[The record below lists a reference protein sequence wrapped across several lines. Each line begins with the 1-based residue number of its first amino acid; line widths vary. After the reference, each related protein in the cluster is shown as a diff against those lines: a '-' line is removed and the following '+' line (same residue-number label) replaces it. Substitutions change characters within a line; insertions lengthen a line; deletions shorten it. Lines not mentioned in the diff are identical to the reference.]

1 MKKISTLDSNKSNK
15 ILNLNIN
22 KFNDSIDT
30 KSEQNDPSKKSL
42 LFSDKNNLKNNLIN
56 INSKQSNLLLN
67 PKEKIN
73 NARKLIYNKT
83 INPSSYK
90 KTLSFKIDESNTNNR
105 VLTKS
110 EKLSNDSSSIVPT
123 LDEEYSSS
131 GESELSSQE
140 TVFNKW
146 EKAYFLA
153 DLALLLNDYKEGI
166 KYADE
171 MISLCETVL
180 NKDQIRVFLGIN
192 FGYISKLRMAQRRLN
207 QLIITEKSG
216 KKMIQ
221 EIKEEKEKHVL
232 RRSEHVIK
240 LINDHILIYELED
253 EQKARFLKVKA
264 DFYRYMAEITTGH
277 QLFVNK
283 QQAYKYYNESIKIM
297 KEKDNLNATK
307 LNIYLNYS
315 IFLNEILNKRI
326 NSFFIAKEALFNA
339 LKALKN
345 LSENELVSEKMK
357 DTLLI
362 IETLNKNVNDWYKE
376 EVGDIFYESERQ
388 KKEEEE
394 RKKNEEKKR
403 LEEKAAIE
411 AKILEE
417 KQEEQEKKEEE
428 ILIMKNKTIKNKL
441 NEIDSEY
448 EENNEENEE
457 NKSGKRNKIF
467 SKSDREFKKKLSN
480 FYNKNKNLTTQIN
493 NVNFNDRI
501 TDYLK
506 KNKTLTDFND

>member
-1 MKKISTLDSNKSNK
+1 MKKISSLDSDKSNK
-15 ILNLNIN
+15 ILNLNVN

-42 LFSDKNNLKNNLIN
+42 LFSEKNNLKNNLIN
-56 INSKQSNLLLN
+56 INSKQSNLLIN

-90 KTLSFKIDESNTNNR
+90 KTLSFKFDEPNTNNR

-110 EKLSNDSSSIVPT
+110 EKLSNSSSIVPT

-140 TVFNKW
+140 TVYNKW

-192 FGYISKLRMAQRRLN
+192 FGYMSKLRMAKRLN

-394 RKKNEEKKR
+394 RKRNEEKKR

-411 AKILEE
+411 AKIIEE

-428 ILIMKNKTIKNKL
+428 ILIMKNKTLKNNL
-441 NEIDSEY
+441 NEYDPELD
-448 EENNEENEE
+448 ENINEENEE
-457 NKSGKRNKIF
+457 NNSERRNKIF
-467 SKSDREFKKKLSN
+467 SKSDRSFKKKISN

-493 NVNFNDRI
+493 NYNFNDRI
-501 TDYLK
+501 SDNLK

>member
-1 MKKISTLDSNKSNK
+1 MKKVSSLDSNKSDK
-15 ILNLNIN
+15 FLKLNSN
-22 KFNDSIDT
+22 KFNESIDT

-42 LFSDKNNLKNNLIN
+42 LFNEKNNLKNNIIN

-67 PKEKIN
+67 PREKIN
-73 NARKLIYNKT
+73 NAKKLLHNKT
-83 INPSSYK
+83 IAPSSYK
-90 KTLSFKIDESNTNNR
+90 KVLSFKIADEPNSNR

-110 EKLSNDSSSIVPT
+110 DKLSNTSSIVPT

-140 TVFNKW
+140 TIYNKW

-192 FGYISKLRMAQRRLN
+192 FGYISKLRMAQRKLN

-240 LINDHILIYELED
+240 LINDHILIYDLED

-394 RKKNEEKKR
+394 RKKIEEKKR

-428 ILIMKNKTIKNKL
+428 ILIRKNKTIKINRE
-441 NEIDSEY
+441 EIDDEI
-448 EENNEENEE
+448 EENSNEEEKKNI
-457 NKSGKRNKIF
+457 IF
-467 SKSDREFKKKLSN
+467 NLTDRGFKKKLSN
-480 FYNKNKNLTTQIN
+480 FYNKNKNLTTQIQES
-493 NVNFNDRI
+493 NFGEKNPGNI
-501 TDYLK
+501 K
-506 KNKTLTDFND
+506 KNKTFSEFNDL

>member
-1 MKKISTLDSNKSNK
+1 MKKISSLDSDKSNK
-15 ILNLNIN
+15 ILNLNVN

-42 LFSDKNNLKNNLIN
+42 LFSEKNNIKNNLIN
-56 INSKQSNLLLN
+56 INSKQSNLLIN

-90 KTLSFKIDESNTNNR
+90 KTLSFKFDEPNTNNR

-110 EKLSNDSSSIVPT
+110 EKLSNSSSIVPT

-140 TVFNKW
+140 TVYNKW

-394 RKKNEEKKR
+394 RKRNEEKKR

-428 ILIMKNKTIKNKL
+428 ILIMKNKTLKNNL
-441 NEIDSEY
+441 NEYDPELD
-448 EENNEENEE
+448 ENINEENEE
-457 NKSGKRNKIF
+457 NNSERKNIF
-467 SKSDREFKKKLSN
+467 SKSDRSFKKKISN

-493 NVNFNDRI
+493 NYNFNDRI
-501 TDYLK
+501 SDNLK

>member
-1 MKKISTLDSNKSNK
+1 MKKTSSLDSNKSNK
-15 ILNLNIN
+15 LLKLNSN
-22 KFNDSIDT
+22 KFNESIDT

-42 LFSDKNNLKNNLIN
+42 LFNEKNNLKNNIIS
-56 INSKQSNLLLN
+56 INSKQSSLLLN

-73 NARKLIYNKT
+73 NAKKLIHNKT
-83 INPSSYK
+83 ITPSTYK
-90 KTLSFKIDESNTNNR
+90 KVLSFKIADETNTNR

-110 EKLSNDSSSIVPT
+110 EKLSNSSSIVPT

-140 TVFNKW
+140 TIYNKW

-171 MISLCETVL
+171 MISLCETAL

-192 FGYISKLRMAQRRLN
+192 FGYISKLRMAQRKLN

-240 LINDHILIYELED
+240 LINDHILIYDLED

-394 RKKNEEKKR
+394 RKKKKEKKR

-428 ILIMKNKTIKNKL
+428 ILISKNKTIKN
-441 NEIDSEY
+441 NGDEIDDEVD
-448 EENNEENEE
+448 ENNENKEE
-457 NKSGKRNKIF
+457 AKRNSIF
-467 SKSDREFKKKLSN
+467 NLSERGFKKKYSN

-493 NVNFNDRI
+493 DFNFNEKI
-501 TDYLK
+501 SGNLI
-506 KNKTLTDFND
+506 KNKTLTEFGDL

>member
-1 MKKISTLDSNKSNK
+1 MKKISSLDSDKSNK
-15 ILNLNIN
+15 ILNLNVN

-42 LFSDKNNLKNNLIN
+42 LFSEKNNIKNNLIN
-56 INSKQSNLLLN
+56 INSKQSNLLIN

-90 KTLSFKIDESNTNNR
+90 KTLSFKFDEPNTNNR

-110 EKLSNDSSSIVPT
+110 EKLSNSSSIVPT

-140 TVFNKW
+140 TVYNKW

-394 RKKNEEKKR
+394 RKRNEEKKR

-428 ILIMKNKTIKNKL
+428 ILIMKNKTLKNNL
-441 NEIDSEY
+441 NEYDPELD
-448 EENNEENEE
+448 ENINEENEE
-457 NKSGKRNKIF
+457 NNSERRNKIF
-467 SKSDREFKKKLSN
+467 SKSDRSFKKKISN

-493 NVNFNDRI
+493 NYNFNDRI
-501 TDYLK
+501 SDNLK

>member
-1 MKKISTLDSNKSNK
+1 MKKISSLDSDKSNK
-15 ILNLNIN
+15 ILNLNVN

-42 LFSDKNNLKNNLIN
+42 LFNEKNNLKNNLIN

-67 PKEKIN
+67 AKEKIN

-83 INPSSYK
+83 LNPSSYK

-110 EKLSNDSSSIVPT
+110 EKLSNSSSIVPT

-140 TVFNKW
+140 TVYNKW

-428 ILIMKNKTIKNKL
+428 ILIMKNKTLKNSL
-441 NEIDSEY
+441 NEYDPEFD
-448 EENNEENEE
+448 ENNNEENEE
-457 NKSGKRNKIF
+457 NYSERRNKIF
-467 SKSDREFKKKLSN
+467 SKSDRTFKKKISN
-480 FYNKNKNLTTQIN
+480 FYNKNRNLTTQIN
-493 NVNFNDRI
+493 NYNFNDRI
-501 TDYLK
+501 SDDLK

>member
-56 INSKQSNLLLN
+56 INSKQSNLLIN
-67 PKEKIN
+67 PKEKLN
-73 NARKLIYNKT
+73 NARKLMTNKT
-83 INPSSYK
+83 INPRSYK
-90 KTLSFKIDESNTNNR
+90 KTLSFKIDDSNTNNR

-207 QLIITEKSG
+207 QL
-216 KKMIQ
+216 
-221 EIKEEKEKHVL
+221 
-232 RRSEHVIK
+232 K
-240 LINDHILIYELED
+240 L
-253 EQKARFLKVKA
+253 
-264 DFYRYMAEITTGH
+264 
-277 QLFVNK
+277 
-283 QQAYKYYNESIKIM
+283 
-297 KEKDNLNATK
+297 
-307 LNIYLNYS
+307 
-315 IFLNEILNKRI
+315 
-326 NSFFIAKEALFNA
+326 
-339 LKALKN
+339 
-345 LSENELVSEKMK
+345 
-357 DTLLI
+357 
-362 IETLNKNVNDWYKE
+362 
-376 EVGDIFYESERQ
+376 
-388 KKEEEE
+388 
-394 RKKNEEKKR
+394 
-403 LEEKAAIE
+403 
-411 AKILEE
+411 
-417 KQEEQEKKEEE
+417 
-428 ILIMKNKTIKNKL
+428 
-441 NEIDSEY
+441 
-448 EENNEENEE
+448 
-457 NKSGKRNKIF
+457 
-467 SKSDREFKKKLSN
+467 
-480 FYNKNKNLTTQIN
+480 
-493 NVNFNDRI
+493 
-501 TDYLK
+501 
-506 KNKTLTDFND
+506 

>member
-1 MKKISTLDSNKSNK
+1 
-15 ILNLNIN
+15 
-22 KFNDSIDT
+22 
-30 KSEQNDPSKKSL
+30 
-42 LFSDKNNLKNNLIN
+42 
-56 INSKQSNLLLN
+56 
-67 PKEKIN
+67 
-73 NARKLIYNKT
+73 
-83 INPSSYK
+83 
-90 KTLSFKIDESNTNNR
+90 
-105 VLTKS
+105 
-110 EKLSNDSSSIVPT
+110 
-123 LDEEYSSS
+123 
-131 GESELSSQE
+131 
-140 TVFNKW
+140 
-146 EKAYFLA
+146 
-153 DLALLLNDYKEGI
+153 
-166 KYADE
+166 
-171 MISLCETVL
+171 
-180 NKDQIRVFLGIN
+180 
-192 FGYISKLRMAQRRLN
+192 
-207 QLIITEKSG
+207 
-216 KKMIQ
+216 MIQ

-232 RRSEHVIK
+232 RRSEHVIR
-240 LINDHILIYELED
+240 LINEHILIYELDD

-362 IETLNKNVNDWYKE
+362 IQTLNKNVNDWYKE

-428 ILIMKNKTIKNKL
+428 ILIMKNKTIKNNL
-441 NEIDSEY
+441 NDIDSEY